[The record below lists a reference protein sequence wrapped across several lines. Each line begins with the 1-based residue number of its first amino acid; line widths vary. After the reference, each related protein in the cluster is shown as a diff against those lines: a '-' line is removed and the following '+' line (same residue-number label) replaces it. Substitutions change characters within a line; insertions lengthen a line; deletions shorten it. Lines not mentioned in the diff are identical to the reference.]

1 MPEGQK
7 SEGEQ
12 QSEDTTVTGGSTTSD
27 NGSGSESGD
36 TQTAEGAA
44 SDEQQGDDSQQNEE
58 GSQQSNGAA
67 KVESSAAILED
78 NTDGNEAVG
87 QNVEN
92 SSVRIQARQF
102 GDAQVSVDETKL
114 EKVSAARAVLEAAL
128 KDKKADVTLNPD
140 QEGKKVTPAELNQ
153 LLSVILESSYG
164 QETYATVLP
173 DVAIETEN
181 GNVNKGD
188 IFIYSF

>member
-1 MPEGQK
+1 MQSFAAENTTIMAEAEAGAGETQNETIGETKGQPATEQQDAEGQK

-140 QEGKKVTPAELNQ
+140 QDG
-153 LLSVILESSYG
+153 
-164 QETYATVLP
+164 
-173 DVAIETEN
+173 
-181 GNVNKGD
+181 
-188 IFIYSF
+188 